1 MSFYIKKI
9 NPNSTA
15 EDPYEVLYS
24 STDREIGSFEK
35 IDGGIA
41 GNDWEL
47 KELTLPENARYF
59 AIRNYA
65 DPVDGWG
72 FMVDDI
78 TFTSALYALEVEGY
92 NVFRNEQKL
101 NAVLLE
107 SPVYEDTDVTEGET
121 YEYAV
126 SIVFNLG
133 ESMVCD
139 PVSVTYINSVDDE
152 TCGIVVRIMG
162 NTMTVETGKEEKVTV
177 YKADGSIVGDTYTEG
192 NVAVFQLENG
202 VYVVKV
208 GNEVT
213 KAVI

>member
-1 MSFYIKKI
+1 M
-9 NPNSTA
+9 
-15 EDPYEVLYS
+15 LYS

-47 KELTLPENARYF
+47 KEIALPENARYF

-65 DPVDGWG
+65 DPADGWG

-101 NAVLLE
+101 NAALLE

-126 SIVFNLG
+126 STVFNLG
-133 ESMVCD
+133 ESVVCD

-152 TCGIVVRIMG
+152 TCGIVVRTMG
-162 NTMTVETGKEEKVTV
+162 NTLTVETGKEEKVTV
-177 YKADGSIVGDTYTEG
+177 YKADGS
-192 NVAVFQLENG
+192 ENG

>member
-1 MSFYIKKI
+1 
-9 NPNSTA
+9 
-15 EDPYEVLYS
+15 
-24 STDREIGSFEK
+24 
-35 IDGGIA
+35 
-41 GNDWEL
+41 
-47 KELTLPENARYF
+47 
-59 AIRNYA
+59 
-65 DPVDGWG
+65 
-72 FMVDDI
+72 MVDDI

-101 NAVLLE
+101 NAALLE
-107 SPVYEDTDVTEGET
+107 SPVYEDTDVTEGEM

-126 SIVFNLG
+126 STVFNLG
-133 ESMVCD
+133 ESVVCD

-152 TCGIVVRIMG
+152 ACGIVVRTMG
-162 NTMTVETGKEEKVTV
+162 NTLTVETGKEEKVTV
-177 YKADGSIVGDTYTEG
+177 YKADGSIVADTYTEG